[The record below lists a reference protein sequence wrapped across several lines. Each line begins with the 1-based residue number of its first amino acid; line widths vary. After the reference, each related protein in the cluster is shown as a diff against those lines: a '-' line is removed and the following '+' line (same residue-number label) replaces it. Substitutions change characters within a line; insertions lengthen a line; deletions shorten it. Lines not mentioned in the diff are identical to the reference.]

1 MAMKIQASRLAMI
14 AGFLFTFGG
23 FFGGPMLFF
32 GLEAVYPLEKMS
44 ETEVIIVGAA
54 GILVT
59 FILPAIGITLI
70 FGSFLVPM
78 LFGIRTRAKI
88 EETGIAATARI
99 LGTADTGTRINTNPV
114 VRFDLQVNPPAAP
127 AFQTQVEQTVSIIH
141 LPLYQPGKTVNV
153 KFIAGT
159 QNTVITGPAIE
170 GEI

>member
-1 MAMKIQASRLAMI
+1 MKIQASRLALI

-44 ETEVIIVGAA
+44 ETEVIVVGAL

-59 FILPAIGITLI
+59 FGLPAIGIALI

-78 LFGIRTRAKI
+78 LFGMRNRAKV
-88 EETGIAATARI
+88 EETGTEATARI
-99 LGTADTGTRINTNPV
+99 IGTADTGTRINNNPL

-127 AFQTQVEQTVSIIH
+127 AFQTQVDQTVSIIH

-153 KFIAGT
+153 KFLPET
-159 QNTVITGPAIE
+159 QNTVITGPAG